1 MLLTEAKIGTEIELE
16 SKEPFKGRLLIVEHR
31 GFRSLGL
38 DLPKQVKITIHKSRK
53 AENEQ
58 EQ

>member
-1 MLLTEAKIGTEIELE
+1 MLLTEAKIGTEIELQ
-16 SKEPFKGRLLIVEHR
+16 SKEPFKGRLLVVEHR
-31 GFRSLGL
+31 GFKSLGF

-58 EQ
+58 DR

>member
-16 SKEPFKGRLLIVEHR
+16 SAEPFKGRLMIVEHR

-38 DLPKQVKITIHKSRK
+38 DLPKQVKIKIHPSRTAQDGQSK
-53 AENEQ
+53 
-58 EQ
+58 